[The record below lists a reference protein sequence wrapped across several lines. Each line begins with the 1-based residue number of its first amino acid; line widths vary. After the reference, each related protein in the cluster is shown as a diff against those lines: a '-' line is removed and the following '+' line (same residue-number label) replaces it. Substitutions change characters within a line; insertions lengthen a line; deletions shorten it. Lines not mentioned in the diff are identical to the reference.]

1 MSNSEYN
8 KITSTIDSI
17 SRDHDYSP
25 DSNNLICIDTSNSRI
40 GINTLDPLYSLHISG
55 GTLFCPKIITSNL
68 SVIKINGLAYFGSF
82 TNIVSDLTP
91 SNNNTYK
98 LGTVDKS
105 WSNVYIRDLSVISI
119 DISKNML
126 PLRNNNSTLGS
137 SLYTWKTIFADDLS
151 VNTIN
156 SLSINFLTN
165 NGRLLD
171 ISKGQIYAKTISA
184 EIISSNSNIILY
196 DISLATKI
204 NTIINRVNSLSTSFI
219 PISIIKTG
227 FYGSFDITFNFN
239 PPINETVSFQSP
251 TIVFAGV
258 NATPIFY
265 VSDIQISLNT
275 IPGYV
280 YSSTVAIS
288 NNGNNNILTITNF
301 TVRFEITNTNRFLY
315 ETSKLTKV
323 LLPNLVFRY
332 REQEDYVDYTTTTI
346 GRTQNI
352 DPGSPMLDDYGKT
365 STIIINI
372 NI

>member
-68 SVIKINGLAYFGSF
+68 RVIKINGLAYFGSF
-82 TNIVSDLTP
+82 TNIVSNITPLT
-91 SNNNTYK
+91 NNTYK
-98 LGTVDKS
+98 LGDVDKN
-105 WSNVYIRDLSVISI
+105 WRNAYIRDLSVTSI
-119 DISKNML
+119 DISENIL
-126 PLRNNNSTLGS
+126 PLRNNSILGS
-137 SLYTWKTIFADDLS
+137 SLYIWATIFVNDLS

-165 NGRLLD
+165 NGTLLD

-204 NTIINRVNSLSTSFI
+204 NTIINRVNSLNTSLLAI
-219 PISIIKTG
+219 PIIKTG
-227 FYGSFDITFNFN
+227 FYGSFYIIFNFT
-239 PPINETVSFQSP
+239 PAINETVSFQSP
-251 TIVFAGV
+251 TIDLVGPD
-258 NATPIFY
+258 NNPIFY
-265 VSDIQISLNT
+265 VSDSNIPISPDEYEYN
-275 IPGYV
+275 
-280 YSSTVAIS
+280 SSVAIS
-288 NNGNNNILTITNF
+288 NNNIVTITNF
-301 TVRFEITNTNRFLY
+301 KVRFKITNTNRFLY

-323 LLPNLVFRY
+323 ILPNLVLQY
-332 REQEDYVDYTTTTI
+332 QQQEDYVYYTTTTI
-346 GRTQNI
+346 GRMQNI
-352 DPGSPMLDDYGKT
+352 DPDSPMLDDYGKT
-365 STIIINI
+365 SIINI
-372 NI
+372 DI

>member
-17 SRDHDYSP
+17 SRDYDYSP

-55 GTLFCPKIITSNL
+55 GTLFCPDINSANL
-68 SVIKINGLAYFGSF
+68 SVNKINEVAYFGSF

-105 WSNVYIRDLSVISI
+105 WSNVYIRDLSVTSI

-156 SLSINFLTN
+156 RLSINFLTN
-165 NGRLLD
+165 NGTLLD

-184 EIISSNSNIILY
+184 ETISSNSNIILY
-196 DISLATKI
+196 NISLATKI
-204 NTIINRVNSLSTSFI
+204 NTIINRVNDLSTTLVPI
-219 PISIIKTG
+219 PIIKTG

-239 PPINETVSFQSP
+239 SAIIENTSIFGAANGSFNSASVC
-251 TIVFAGV
+251 T
-258 NATPIFY
+258 IFY
-265 VSDIQISLNT
+265 DSNIQISTNVQ
-275 IPGYV
+275 V
-280 YSSTVAIS
+280 YDVDFGI
-288 NNGNNNILTITNF
+288 NPDGKLTINSLK
-301 TVRFEITNTNRFLY
+301 ITLSITKANRFPY

-323 LLPNLVFRY
+323 ILPELSFLFY
-332 REQEDYVDYTTTTI
+332 AFGDTQSYTTTQTSLT
-346 GRTQNI
+346 RTFII
-352 DPGSPMLDDYGKT
+352 DPPRLDDYGYESSIT
-365 STIIINI
+365 VYLDI
-372 NI
+372 